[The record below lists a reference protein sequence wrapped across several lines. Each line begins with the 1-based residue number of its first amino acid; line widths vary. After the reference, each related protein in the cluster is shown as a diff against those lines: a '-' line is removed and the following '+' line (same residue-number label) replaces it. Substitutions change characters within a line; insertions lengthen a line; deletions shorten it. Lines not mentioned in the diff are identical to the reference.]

1 MLGKFF
7 SATLLTVVLGC
18 TFPTQLWAQLSQERR
33 QQIRRTP
40 VVEVFEACKD
50 AVVNISTTQIIQ
62 IRSPFDEFEGM
73 FNDFFDFPTIPR
85 RNRQY
90 KTTAVGSGFVI
101 HQSGYIV
108 TNAHVVAR
116 TAERKVIFAD
126 KREFDAQI
134 VAMAPEHD
142 LAVLKIESDQPLQP
156 IRFGQSDDLLI
167 GETVIAIGN
176 PLGLQNTV
184 TAGVISA
191 LDRTLEINDE
201 SAYSGLIQTDASI
214 NPGNSGG
221 PLLNVFGELV
231 GVNTAIRGDA
241 QNIGFAIPVQRL
253 HETLPD
259 LLDVE
264 RRYRIVTGMKVAG
277 SQAPTVVRVEPG
289 SPAAK
294 AGVQVGDVARMING
308 ERIIKAVDF
317 YISLIGKQPGD
328 RIDVTVERGGRQTN
342 LSYRLAAKPK
352 PDGNRLAWE
361 KYGME
366 LQPISEAVASKLGL
380 PSAQGLIISRI
391 EPNGPADRIRLEP
404 ADIVLEIGRH
414 QPTSLDD
421 LGLLLETVKPGE
433 KQRISILRIS
443 SRTLFRASAE
453 ITAR

>member
-1 MLGKFF
+1 
-7 SATLLTVVLGC
+7 
-18 TFPTQLWAQLSQERR
+18 
-33 QQIRRTP
+33 
-40 VVEVFEACKD
+40 
-50 AVVNISTTQIIQ
+50 
-62 IRSPFDEFEGM
+62 
-73 FNDFFDFPTIPR
+73 
-85 RNRQY
+85 
-90 KTTAVGSGFVI
+90 
-101 HQSGYIV
+101 
-108 TNAHVVAR
+108 
-116 TAERKVIFAD
+116 
-126 KREFDAQI
+126 
-134 VAMAPEHD
+134 
-142 LAVLKIESDQPLQP
+142 
-156 IRFGQSDDLLI
+156 FGQSDDLLI

-241 QNIGFAIPVQRL
+241 QNICFASPVQRL

-328 RIDVTVERGGRQTN
+328 RIDVTVERGGRQT
-342 LSYRLAAKPK
+342 
-352 PDGNRLAWE
+352 
-361 KYGME
+361 
-366 LQPISEAVASKLGL
+366 
-380 PSAQGLIISRI
+380 
-391 EPNGPADRIRLEP
+391 
-404 ADIVLEIGRH
+404 
-414 QPTSLDD
+414 
-421 LGLLLETVKPGE
+421 
-433 KQRISILRIS
+433 
-443 SRTLFRASAE
+443 
-453 ITAR
+453 